1 MFLTTPEPMVTFSLK
16 NQPSPF
22 LGVIWLLS
30 RCFFWKTVD
39 TRIWNICRSIS
50 YHKNIFRFSKAKD
63 IFTLETQQVI
73 CASIKLSTKTEVV
86 SIAETSLVV
95 EMAPN

>member
-1 MFLTTPEPMVTFSLK
+1 M
-16 NQPSPF
+16 
-22 LGVIWLLS
+22 LLS
-30 RCFFWKTVD
+30 RCFFFGKQL
-39 TRIWNICRSIS
+39 ILGFGINSIS